1 MKPLSGVAVTEV
13 CWPSPPA
20 VGVRA
25 AGLRAR
31 EKSGAGATLSEI
43 VVAWVM
49 EPEVPV
55 RVTVAGPEAALDEAV
70 KKRLCG
76 LPGCTVRDDGDVVT
90 PVGRPVT
97 VTLTAEVKPPS
108 TVTTTAVPAEEP
120 PAVRLTLAGDGEM
133 TKSGGREGVPP
144 PEVQPPMPR
153 QTYRPQKRIGREGT
167 GENRRRMLGWEHM
180 YHGDSIAIFLQ

>member
-1 MKPLSGVAVTEV
+1 M
-13 CWPSPPA
+13 
-20 VGVRA
+20 RA
-25 AGLRAR
+25 AGLRTR

-153 QTYRPQKRIGREGT
+153 QTYRPAKKNWERGHRGESSKNAGMGAHVSWRFYCYFFAIGLVYSFPTFTQK
-167 GENRRRMLGWEHM
+167 L
-180 YHGDSIAIFLQ
+180 